1 MWKTRVAMNWLR
13 MVRTIKL
20 KGKVPDDN
28 GLQSIFERMLGKQ
41 MLAHR
46 GEKNFGILGY
56 LFACSKNSL

>member
-1 MWKTRVAMNWLR
+1 

-46 GEKNFGILGY
+46 GEKNFVILEY